1 MEYVWNEWIFKRNL
15 ETRIQADVTQIGWR
29 KRKKDKKM
37 QEMGALKDVLN
48 CQFYKTGVTKVNCY
62 RYRRRQR
69 FTVYRRHTLITKT
82 PRGDKVIIE
91 HEKKKI
97 RLVAYLQNH
106 MLGIAIQ
113 TSQSGFDIANARKRS
128 LLVTMER
135 RDLFNVRFIFSF

>member
-1 MEYVWNEWIFKRNL
+1 MKIR
-15 ETRIQADVTQIGWR
+15 ADVAQIGWQEH
-29 KRKKDKKM
+29 KKNKKM
-37 QEMGALKDVLN
+37 QEMSGLMDVLN
-48 CQFYKTGVTKVNCY
+48 CQFYKTGITKVNCY

-106 MLGIAIQ
+106 MLRIDAIQ
-113 TSQSGFDIANARKRS
+113 TSQSGFDIANARKLYS
-128 LLVTMER
+128 
-135 RDLFNVRFIFSF
+135 